1 MFLSAERKPARARWT
16 RAAVANFCTPVA
28 KGTLSRPGPEDFEKF
43 PRDRVPEAWDEFSE
57 ILSPARSS
65 CAVSMKLC
73 ECVLRHWRKIVSKFR
88 VLTFG
93 IRAGRAF
100 LAIFRSGLGR

>member
-1 MFLSAERKPARARWT
+1 MGDRLGIPGVLLECCCFCLRKENPLRPVGLVPRLRIFARRWQ
-16 RAAVANFCTPVA
+16 RV
-28 KGTLSRPGPEDFEKF
+28 LSRPGPEDFEKF

-73 ECVLRHWRKIVSKFR
+73 ECVRRH
-88 VLTFG
+88 
-93 IRAGRAF
+93 
-100 LAIFRSGLGR
+100 